1 LLLHEQGL
9 DDIVVDKLRLAVPPT
24 DLSDWRQVVSART
37 NPDGQ
42 VDIAMVGKY
51 VQIRDSYIS
60 LNEALMHAGLKTR
73 TRVKVHYF
81 ESTDIERD
89 GVGALAGMDA
99 ILVPGG
105 FGERGIEGK
114 IQAVRYAREQRI
126 PYLGICL
133 GMQLAII
140 EYARHVLGFAD
151 AHSTEF
157 DRASTHPV
165 IGLITEW
172 QDQAHGAQQRNEAS
186 ALGGS
191 MRLGA
196 QAVHVAADTV
206 ARELYGRD
214 EIMERHRHRY
224 EFNNTFMDAFKRSGL
239 VFSGLSQ
246 DELVEIIELPS
257 HPWFVATQ
265 FHPEFTSTPRDGH
278 PLFSG
283 FVRAARAC
291 RAAQLPGAANA

>member
-1 LLLHEQGL
+1 
-9 DDIVVDKLRLAVPPT
+9 
-24 DLSDWRQVVSART
+24 
-37 NPDGQ
+37 
-42 VDIAMVGKY
+42 M
-51 VQIRDSYIS
+51 
-60 LNEALMHAGLKTR
+60 
-73 TRVKVHYF
+73 
-81 ESTDIERD
+81 
-89 GVGALAGMDA
+89 
-99 ILVPGG
+99 
-105 FGERGIEGK
+105 
-114 IQAVRYAREQRI
+114 
-126 PYLGICL
+126 
-133 GMQLAII
+133 
-140 EYARHVLGFAD
+140 LGFAD

-157 DRASTHPV
+157 NRSSTHPV

-172 QDQAHGAQQRNEAS
+172 QDQARGTQQRSEAS

-196 QAVHVAADTV
+196 QGVRLAAGTV

-224 EFNNTFMDAFKRSGL
+224 EFNNTYMDQFRRAGL
-239 VFSGLSQ
+239 NFSGLSQ
-246 DELVEIIELPS
+246 DGLVEIIELPS

-291 RAAQLPGAANA
+291 RAAQLPAAASA